1 MHQTCKESKKKNVIH
16 NQEKEVNQNQHRND
30 KDERMMELAERDFKR
45 ALINMLSGLKNM
57 NMVWRKI
64 EDV

>member
-1 MHQTCKESKKKNVIH
+1 MHQTCKESKKNVIH